1 MKRIQEVFATGAPEA
16 EIYLILEDMLRDG
29 IASRKRAML
38 LASEE
43 TLGSGLIA
51 LKAVPQQEL

>member
-1 MKRIQEVFATGAPEA
+1 
-16 EIYLILEDMLRDG
+16 MLRDG